1 MEAREYFFRLSYQQY
16 QKGGREERV
25 RWELEVIHSV
35 MKLMEQEK
43 EIYKDKAAALDESMS
58 KIELKYSNSMQIERL
73 IKGIMK
79 KNQNYILHKY
89 FRSAG
94 LHYGIF
100 LNQKMHRSKQMLFMM
115 EKRKRNFYLVEIIM
129 AEKNVNEQKVQ
140 KKSEKDKNGVI
151 GGVVFG
157 IILLFLTYQIY
168 DLLFEF
174 PIGQIG
180 VYILGFLTF
189 ICFAVSVSCFFDY
202 KESRKMEKLDED
214 AKREEK
220 EFSEIDPAKRA
231 LKAEKL
237 FRMNQKELM
246 RYYDMNLTQTK
257 FLSGLGIM
265 MIIFGVL
272 IVAIA
277 FISRS
282 GFVELSETLKE
293 LERRGIK
300 GRILT
305 TDYLHFSDPYALD
318 RLAALNNVEL
328 KMYHV
333 DEAGVGFHTK
343 GYLFRESGIYRIII
357 GSSNM
362 TQTALSTNMEWNT
375 QLVSTEQGEMAQSI
389 VKEFEMLWTDDVSY
403 TYEEFSEVYRKEYK
417 HKKQI
422 DRLVCEQQK
431 IALQEEIIDYD
442 AYKLKPNKMQEE
454 FICSVHDLIERGAKK
469 ALLISATGTGKTYAS
484 AFAMRN
490 EKPKKALFIVHRELI
505 ARQALKSYKKVFG
518 STKKLALLSGNSK
531 EYDADI
537 LFATMSMMAKTETL
551 ERYKVDE
558 FDWIC
563 IDEVHRAGSESYQKI
578 MNYFQPD
585 FWLGMTAS
593 PERTDGF
600 DIFNLFD
607 HNIAYEIRLQHA
619 LKEDL
624 LCPFHYFGITD
635 IEIDGETV
643 DDKTDLRNFSY
654 LVSDTRARYILEQAN
669 YFGHSGERVKGLI
682 FCSGKKEAQELS
694 TKFNEYGY
702 YTTVLT
708 GANSEKEREKAINLL
723 TREVS
728 TDEIEKHEKDICN
741 HVKNDTDEMPFL
753 DYIFTIDIF
762 NEGVD
767 IPEIN
772 QVLMLRPTESPIVFV
787 QQLGRGLR
795 KAEGKEYVVIIDFIG
810 NYTNNYMI
818 PIALSGDRSYNKDS
832 IRRYVSEGTRIIP
845 GASTIHFDEIS
856 RKRIFQS
863 IDSARMN
870 DVKLLRESFEQLKYR
885 LGRIPSIL
893 DFRKYGSI
901 DVNKYFVKFD
911 SYYAFLVKYY
921 SDEYKVR
928 LTPEEASIIEFLS
941 KKVTNMKRIYELA
954 LLQQLLQQRRRV
966 FTYYEKTL
974 EITYHKKLNLQTE
987 ESVVRNLTNEFP
999 KEEERKKYKDCV
1011 LIKKS
1016 SEGYVLEDKFEKM
1029 LNENLEFLKMVDE
1042 LIQYGIENYQEN
1054 YSDSYKDTDFQLYQ
1068 KYTYED
1074 VCRLLNWQRNM
1085 NAQNIG
1091 GYFYDA
1097 TTKTLPVFINYDKA
1111 EDAIAYEDRFV
1122 TRENLIALSKHP
1134 RKVNSSD
1141 ADHFF
1146 KRTESDKENKILL
1159 FVRKNKDDKEA
1170 KEFYFLGEV
1179 FAQGEPIPIKMEKTG
1194 DDAFEINYKLDVP
1207 VREDIYEYIVSE
1219 A

>member
-1 MEAREYFFRLSYQQY
+1 MQQDTIQEINKGLQTAFIDSSYHSNLAYRPQFITNDHKQGI
-16 QKGGREERV
+16 KVLTHIEN
-25 RWELEVIHSV
+25 EL
-35 MKLMEQEK
+35 
-43 EIYKDKAAALDESMS
+43 
-58 KIELKYSNSMQIERL
+58 
-73 IKGIMK
+73 
-79 KNQNYILHKY
+79 
-89 FRSAG
+89 
-94 LHYGIF
+94 
-100 LNQKMHRSKQMLFMM
+100 MHC
-115 EKRKRNFYLVEIIM
+115 
-129 AEKNVNEQKVQ
+129 
-140 KKSEKDKNGVI
+140 D
-151 GGVVFG
+151 
-157 IILLFLTYQIY
+157 
-168 DLLFEF
+168 
-174 PIGQIG
+174 
-180 VYILGFLTF
+180 
-189 ICFAVSVSCFFDY
+189 
-202 KESRKMEKLDED
+202 
-214 AKREEK
+214 
-220 EFSEIDPAKRA
+220 EFSI
-231 LKAEKL
+231 
-237 FRMNQKELM
+237 
-246 RYYDMNLTQTK
+246 
-257 FLSGLGIM
+257 S
-265 MIIFGVL
+265 V
-272 IVAIA
+272 A
-277 FISRS
+277 FINRS

-293 LERRGIK
+293 LEKRGIR

-305 TDYLHFSDPYALD
+305 TDYLCFSDPYALD
-318 RLAALNNVEL
+318 RLSALENVEL

-333 DEAGVGFHTK
+333 DDAGVGFHTK
-343 GYLFRESGIYRIII
+343 GYLFKENGIYRIII

-375 QLVSTEQGEMAQSI
+375 QLISTEQGEMAQSI
-389 VKEFEMLWTDDVSY
+389 ISEFEKLWLDESSKP
-403 TYEEFSEVYRKEYK
+403 YEEFIERYRDKYNR
-417 HKKQI
+417 KKQI
-422 DRLVCEQQK
+422 DRLIREQHR
-431 IALQEEIIDYD
+431 IAAQEEVVDYD
-442 AYKLKPNKMQEE
+442 AYTLKPNKMQQE
-454 FICSVHDLIERGAKK
+454 FICNIHDLIERGAKR

-490 EKPKKALFIVHRELI
+490 EKPGKALFIVHRELI
-505 ARQALKSYKKVFG
+505 AKQAVKSYRKVFG
-518 STKKLALLSGNSK
+518 NTKKLALLSGNSK

-537 LFATMSMMAKTETL
+537 LFATMSMMAKAETL
-551 ERYKVDE
+551 EKYSPDE

-578 MNYFQPD
+578 MEYFNPK

-600 DIFNLFD
+600 DIFRLFD

-635 IEIDGETV
+635 IEIDGQISDE
-643 DDKTDLRNFSY
+643 KSELKNFSY
-654 LVSDTRARYILEQAN
+654 LVSEKRVTYILEQAN
-669 YFGHSGERVKGLI
+669 YYGYSGDRVKGLV
-682 FCSGKKEAQELS
+682 FCSGKKEATELS
-694 TKFNEYGY
+694 AKFNARGY

-708 GANSEKEREKAINLL
+708 GENSEKQREECIRLL
-723 TREVS
+723 TRDVLE
-728 TDEIEKHEKDICN
+728 EEQQMHMRNICN
-741 HVKNDTDEMPFL
+741 GTAYDLEEMPYL

-795 KAEGKEYVVIIDFIG
+795 KADDKDYVVIIDFIG

-863 IDSARMN
+863 IDSARTN
-870 DVKLLRESFEQLKYR
+870 DVKLLKESFEQLRYR
-885 LGRIPSIL
+885 VGRIPTIL
-893 DFRKYGSI
+893 DFKKYGSI
-901 DVNKYFVKFD
+901 DVKKYFEKFG

-921 SDEYKVR
+921 GDDYEVR
-928 LTPEEASIIEFLS
+928 LSAAEENIIEFIS
-941 KKVTNMKRIYELA
+941 KKVTNMKRIHELA
-954 LLQQLLQQRRRV
+954 LLQHLLRQDRRV
-966 FTYYEKTL
+966 FTYYEKIL
-974 EITYHKKLNLQTE
+974 QELYHVNLTKKLE
-987 ESVVRNLTNEFP
+987 VSVVRNLTNEFP
-999 KEEERKKYKDCV
+999 KEEERKKYKDCI
-1011 LIKKS
+1011 LIEKTTD
-1016 SEGYVLEDKFEKM
+1016 GYQIEERFRRLLASNSDFSKM
-1029 LNENLEFLKMVDE
+1029 IEE
-1042 LIQYGIENYQEN
+1042 LIEYGIENYMEN
-1054 YSDSYKDTDFQLYQ
+1054 YSDLYRDTNFQLYQ

-1074 VCRLLNWQRNM
+1074 VCRLLNWKKNM

-1097 TTKTLPVFINYDKA
+1097 ETKTLPVFINYDKS

-1122 TRENLIALSKHP
+1122 TREHLIALSKHP
-1134 RKVNSSD
+1134 RKINSSD

-1146 KRTESDKENKILL
+1146 KRKEEDKENRILL

-1179 FAQGEPIPIKMEKTG
+1179 FAQGEPIPIKMEKTK